1 MTPLGDPGDFLEGI
15 GILLQQ
21 GRIITQVEYYLA
33 VPTLTHFLVNRPGE
47 LFTDYADYAGGFI
60 LVRPEDADKLELVDY
75 TLELAEKKRI
85 SITVVRPYKKLERAG
100 ELRVSFWITAKTA
113 RR

>member
-1 MTPLGDPGDFLEGI
+1 MTTLGDPGDFLEGT
-15 GILLQQ
+15 GILLQH
-21 GRIITQVEYYLA
+21 GRIITEVEYYLA

-60 LVRPEDADKLELVDY
+60 LVRPEDAGTLDEGDY
-75 TLELAEKKRI
+75 TLELAEKNRI
-85 SITVVRPYKKLERAG
+85 SVRVVRPYKKFERSG
-100 ELRVSFWITAKTA
+100 EFWVSFWITAKTT